1 MTIQF
6 LNCKYLWQSQ
16 EGFATAFAGLH
27 FETPEE
33 YETVADLLIDQCQA
47 ASARRLDRNQE
58 IAKLNQA
65 LKEDIESLLE
75 NIDAP
80 QDFVNDVFINEHLA
94 MFGLQAFIDQAQAN
108 QAYISMVQG
117 LFIEKAQAL
126 KALPTA
132 QRELEIAQRKEK
144 IKENQAN
151 QQVLSAKEP
160 PAQAAST
167 HQYFLRDFIG
177 NEAKFSQV
185 FELLKSDPCLS
196 ECKSVLGNWQ
206 GIYTDEENLR
216 WQFEIIGQNDGDLL
230 ILIKNYDG
238 LHLSQS
244 DPNKVIPSLSAARG
258 IAIEASYFPKGQFEY
273 SSHTIK
279 DLLLS
284 RIKEITF
291 FTYCLCFAKE
301 NNINEM
307 LASHHIN
314 QISQSRDY
322 PPRAQIQEIMLSF
335 GQANPQFQIIRDNLL
350 SSLMTAILRG
360 VPQDQEPAGFEFE
373 ADDEDNEEDVVNFV
387 FPNLFTAGFSQL
399 MQRFQAR
406 SQAVDEADLDEEEE
420 ALIDEQAQAQS
431 SEELS
436 DEQAQAQSSEE
447 QAANQAPVEDSQQA
461 KRRKRY

>member
-47 ASARRLDRNQE
+47 ASAQRLDRNQE
-58 IAKLNQA
+58 IAKLNHA

-80 QDFVNDVFINEHLA
+80 QDFVNDVFINEHLD
-94 MFGLQAFIDQAQAN
+94 MFGLQASIDQAQAN

-126 KALPTA
+126 KALPKA
-132 QRELEIAQRKEK
+132 QRELEIAQRNEK

-196 ECKSVLGNWQ
+196 ECRSVLGNWQ

-216 WQFEIIGQNDGDLL
+216 WQFEMLGQSDGDLL

-258 IAIEASYFPKGQFEY
+258 IAIEASYFPRGQFEY

-322 PPRAQIQEIMLSF
+322 PPRAQIQDIMLSF
-335 GQANPQFQIIRDNLL
+335 GHANPQFQIIRDNLL

-399 MQRFQAR
+399 MQRFR
-406 SQAVDEADLDEEEE
+406 RGLPPENEADLDDEQALEEEE
-420 ALIDEQAQAQS
+420 A
-431 SEELS
+431 LS
-436 DEQAQAQSSEE
+436 DEQAQAQGSEE
-447 QAANQAPVEDSQQA
+447 EAANQAQVEDNQQA